1 MKPVEIAIL
10 GFGTV
15 GSGAYRILNEHAK
28 AIARR
33 AACPIAVKR
42 ILVRDASRERAVPT
56 PPGVLTES
64 IEEILADPDIRIV
77 VEALGGEEP
86 ALG

>member
-15 GSGAYRILNEHAK
+15 GSGAYRILNEHAR

-33 AACPIAVKR
+33 AACPIEVKK
-42 ILVRDASRERAVPT
+42 ILVRDYFSPFV
-56 PPGVLTES
+56 
-64 IEEILADPDIRIV
+64 RIP
-77 VEALGGEEP
+77 EGLKYFCITTTI
-86 ALG
+86 